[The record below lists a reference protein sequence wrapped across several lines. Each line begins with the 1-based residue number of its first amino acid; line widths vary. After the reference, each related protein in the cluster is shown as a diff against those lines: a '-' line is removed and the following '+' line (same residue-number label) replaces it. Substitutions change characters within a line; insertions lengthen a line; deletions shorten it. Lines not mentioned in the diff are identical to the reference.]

1 MYLYLFLNQLFI
13 INTVLIGFAFI
24 LLNVIFHQ
32 VLIGFTY
39 EQIIADNFFIFF
51 AIFNLLIILLFG
63 FVIYHDVNN
72 FLLFILGCHFMLLL
86 NLINFLY
93 GYNVILL
100 VIFIIIVFYLFIELT
115 LSFISFVMFFVSIN

>member
-1 MYLYLFLNQLFI
+1 MYLYLFLNHLFI

-39 EQIIADNFFIFF
+39 EQIIVDNFFISF
-51 AIFNLLIILLFG
+51 AIFNLLIILLFD
-63 FVIYHDVNN
+63 FVIYHDVSN
-72 FLLFILGCHFMLLL
+72 FLLFILSCHFMLLL

-93 GYNVILL
+93 DYNVILL
-100 VIFIIIVFYLFIELT
+100 VIFIIVVFDLIIELT